1 MLIISRDNNEV
12 LESVRYLFDQEKI
25 EYKYSNEYTGQKDN
39 KIIFITDNSE
49 NVPDNVAGDL
59 LIITNKRVNLKKYS
73 NLSNAIITKLVSDN
87 KKYTMA
93 QSEYLFRYGIYSI
106 VNQLV
111 LDFIND
117 KTIDKMIYDTS
128 SCQLEPTDWVFNFD
142 SIAESYAWL
151 SRRNRNLE
159 KERKVIE
166 ISSPNTY
173 NDSDKEI
180 NYLSEYKKKKK
191 KGMKIS
197 TIYIGTKEDIEKK
210 KQNRYFNILT
220 RKTGDNVK
228 TYFCDINNLKEREP
242 ELFNKIKDGIAI
254 YEDCVYKDT
263 FDSEFSLGIVDC
275 KLESVKEYSDIFDY
289 ILSNYCVLLVEGGN
303 YVGI

>member
-25 EYKYSNEYTGQKDN
+25 EYEYSNEYTGQKDS

-49 NVPDNVAGDL
+49 NTPDNVAGDL

-128 SCQLEPTDWVFNFD
+128 SCQLEPTDWVFSFD

-180 NYLSEYKKKKK
+180 NYLSEYILLAK

-220 RKTGDNVK
+220 RKTGENVK

-242 ELFNKIKDGIAI
+242 ELFKKIKDGIAI

>member
-25 EYKYSNEYTGQKDN
+25 EYNYSNEYTGQKDN

-49 NVPDNVAGDL
+49 NTPDNVAGDL

-128 SCQLEPTDWVFNFD
+128 SCQLEPTDWVFSFD

-151 SRRNRNLE
+151 SRRNRNME

-180 NYLSEYKKKKK
+180 NYLSEYIPLAK

-220 RKTGDNVK
+220 RKTGENVK
-228 TYFCDINNLKEREP
+228 TYFCDINILKGREP

-275 KLESVKEYSDIFDY
+275 KLKSVKEYSDIFDY

>member
-1 MLIISRDNNEV
+1 MDKNTEYVGVDDKFVPENDQNENNKN
-12 LESVRYLFDQEKI
+12 EKVKNDGKKALTI
-25 EYKYSNEYTGQKDN
+25 G
-39 KIIFITDNSE
+39 IVCFAAVIGIVF
-49 NVPDNVAGDL
+49 
-59 LIITNKRVNLKKYS
+59 IITFVFIFKIFSVSLGFFNKADKMMDRTLNTTDKVVN
-73 NLSNAIITKLVSDN
+73 
-87 KKYTMA
+87 
-93 QSEYLFRYGIYSI
+93 
-106 VNQLV
+106 
-111 LDFIND
+111 

-180 NYLSEYKKKKK
+180 NYLSEYILLAK

>member
-12 LESVRYLFDQEKI
+12 LESVRYLFGQEKI
-25 EYKYSNEYTGQKDN
+25 EYEYSNEYTDQKDS

-49 NVPDNVAGDL
+49 NTPDNVAGDL
-59 LIITNKRVNLKKYS
+59 LIITNKRVNLKKYN

-111 LDFIND
+111 LDFINN

-128 SCQLEPTDWVFNFD
+128 SCQLEPTDWVFSFD

-180 NYLSEYKKKKK
+180 NYLSEYILLAK

-220 RKTGDNVK
+220 RKTGENVK